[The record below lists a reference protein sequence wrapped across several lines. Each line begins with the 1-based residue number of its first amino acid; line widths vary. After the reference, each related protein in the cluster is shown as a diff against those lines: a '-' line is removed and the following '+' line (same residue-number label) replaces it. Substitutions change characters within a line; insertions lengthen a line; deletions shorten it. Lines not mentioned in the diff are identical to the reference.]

1 MSELLKERKDMD
13 PSYQWD
19 LTTLFKS
26 DEAWK
31 ESLKEAE
38 NKMPE
43 LTSYEGRLNNAET
56 ISAFLK
62 DQTAYERKLNDIYCY
77 AELRAAEDMRDAAGQ
92 SMQASA
98 MSLLVKYQ
106 AAVSYA
112 RPEILSL
119 DQDTLDA
126 IVNDPVLKDYQ
137 FTLKDLLRE
146 KAHTLSKKEENI
158 IAQFGEVLHNPE
170 ETAEALM
177 DADLVFDEAEDSDG
191 NKHEVTSSSYIT
203 LQNSND
209 RTLRKNS
216 FDSLYKTYSQHI
228 HTFTKTYAGCVKGS
242 VTEARLRGYDS
253 SRQMSMASDNIPESV
268 YDNLIDTIHNRMDV
282 MYRYVKLRKRLLG
295 VDELHYYDL
304 YAPLTKGSAA
314 HYTYE
319 QAKQMVVDAVTPL
332 GEDYVNR
339 VKDAYKDGWIDV
351 YPNKGKM
358 SGAFSSGTYDSN
370 PFIMLN
376 FTGSL
381 ESVSTL
387 AHEMGHS
394 QHTWLTNHHQPAQY
408 SNYSLFVAEVASTVN
423 ENLLIEQLLKK
434 ETNPSERLALLNQYL
449 EGFKGTVYRQ
459 TMFAEFEKEAHA
471 MVERGET
478 LTSDALN
485 DLYARL
491 IKLYFGEDLVF
502 DDAVKYEWARIPHFY
517 YTFYVYV
524 YATGYSSA
532 SAISQAILKEGKPA
546 VKRYL
551 EFLSMG
557 SSAYPLEELK
567 HAGVDLTTPEP
578 INTAL
583 DKFASVLD
591 DAEKTADIL
600 GL

>member
-26 DEAWK
+26 DEVWK
-31 ESLKEAE
+31 EALKEAE
-38 NKMPE
+38 NKMPV

-56 ISAFLK
+56 ICAFLK
-62 DQTAYERKLNDIYCY
+62 GQTAYERKLNDIYCY

-126 IVNDPVLKDYQ
+126 IVNDPLLKDYQ
-137 FTLKDLLRE
+137 FALKDLLRE

-177 DADLVFDEAEDSDG
+177 DADLIFDEAEDSDG

-228 HTFTKTYAGCVKGS
+228 HTFAKTYAGCVKGS

-295 VDELHYYDL
+295 VDEIHYYDL

-471 MVERGET
+471 MVERGDT

-557 SSAYPLEELK
+557 SSAYPLEELR